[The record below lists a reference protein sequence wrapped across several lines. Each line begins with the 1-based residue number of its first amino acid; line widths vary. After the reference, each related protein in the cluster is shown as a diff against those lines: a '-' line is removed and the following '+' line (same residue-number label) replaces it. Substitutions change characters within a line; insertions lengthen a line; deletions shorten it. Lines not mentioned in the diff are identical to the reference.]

1 MRRILIIG
9 GGLSGCTVAS
19 KLAEADTEVFLVEK
33 SPNIGGKV
41 RLYGC
46 KAVDDK
52 CNNCGVCLACG
63 LWEEVLGHQNI
74 HVLTHS
80 VVKDVIGKPG
90 DFTAIIE
97 APHHVEDIEKLDA
110 IVVSTGFESQPK
122 GMSSHLHIEGME
134 GLMTGLKLEEQLLER
149 TRTGLFDQAP
159 SSVAFIQCLGSRDER
174 EGGLYCSRVC
184 CSYSTRTAK
193 VLRSYYPECEITFFY
208 MELQNVKNGNY
219 YEELKELGMEFI
231 KCRPLRIIGG
241 KPVAVEYDDP
251 AGGEV
256 LKTFD
261 LVILSEGIHE
271 GADNEALSLACGLGQ
286 DGDGFLHSM
295 DSNPGFYVAGCARAP
310 MKIEEAY
317 GDALATAGKILASVP
332 ERGNAS

>member
-19 KLAEADTEVFLVEK
+19 KLAEADIEVFLVEK
-33 SPNIGGKV
+33 SSNIGGKV

-52 CNNCGVCLACG
+52 CNNCGVCLTCG
-63 LWEEVLGHQNI
+63 LWDKVLGHQNI
-74 HVLTHS
+74 RVLTHS
-80 VVKDVIGKPG
+80 VVKDITGKAG
-90 DFTAIIE
+90 DFTAT
-97 APHHVEDIEKLDA
+97 VEDPNHTRYIDKLDA
-110 IVVSTGFESQPK
+110 IVVSTGFESQPQ
-122 GMSSHLHIEGME
+122 GMSSHLHIEGTE

-149 TRTGLFDQAP
+149 SRTGLLDRAP

-231 KCRPLRIIGG
+231 KCRPLKIIGG
-241 KPVAVEYDDP
+241 KPVAIEYDDP
-251 AGGEV
+251 AGGES

-271 GADNEALSLACGLGQ
+271 GVDNQILSIVCGLRQ
-286 DGDGFLHSM
+286 DEDGFLHSM
-295 DSNPGFYVAGCARAP
+295 DSNPGIYVAGCVRAP

-317 GDALATAGKILASVP
+317 ADSLATAGKILASVP
-332 ERGNAS
+332 ERGTVS